1 MRSVQ
6 QQCAAEIET
15 LPFLRLRL
23 SGTSTTH
30 DLAAALKPA
39 FAAAGWRVEIS
50 EADFATIIPELL
62 EPHQAADALVLL
74 LDSSLIAGVGLRS
87 SASEA
92 RRLADERIEALTGAI
107 EAFCRHAPMPLLVN
121 TIPAA
126 FVPGAGHIDRH
137 HATGEAC
144 LVAEVNRRLGE
155 IAARSPSLLLVD
167 ADVALARVA
176 PAERSD
182 PKLWF
187 YGRQTYNEVALR
199 ALAHGFCRVWHAKE
213 RGAAK
218 VLALDFDNTLWGG
231 IFGDDGLERLEC
243 GDDFPGNAFKA
254 LQQECLRLKGQGM
267 LLVGLSKNSADALD
281 VFSKHPGMALKSDDF
296 VATAIN
302 WEPKPDNMRRLAAD
316 LGLGLDS
323 FVFLD
328 DSPQEREAMRRI
340 CPSVRVPEM
349 PADPARRP
357 LWLRS
362 LACTWPLRLTDED
375 ARRSEMYV
383 AERKGR
389 EFKESVHDYEQYLAG
404 LQQKLIIE
412 PVTSR
417 TLARAAQLHQRTNQ
431 FNLTNRRLSESE
443 INAFMTDERRG
454 LGLVGHVCDRFGDLG
469 IVLAAC
475 LSLDEA
481 TARIESFV
489 MSCRVIG
496 RQIEAA
502 FLETLK
508 AHLAGKGVK
517 RIVGSYCPTA
527 KNAIVRDLYPSMGFA
542 SAGQEDGAELWE
554 LHVDMKMSSTVSTR
568 PVIVEWG
575 KS

>member
-1 MRSVQ
+1 
-6 QQCAAEIET
+6 
-15 LPFLRLRL
+15 
-23 SGTSTTH
+23 
-30 DLAAALKPA
+30 
-39 FAAAGWRVEIS
+39 
-50 EADFATIIPELL
+50 
-62 EPHQAADALVLL
+62 
-74 LDSSLIAGVGLRS
+74 
-87 SASEA
+87 
-92 RRLADERIEALTGAI
+92 
-107 EAFCRHAPMPLLVN
+107 
-121 TIPAA
+121 
-126 FVPGAGHIDRH
+126 
-137 HATGEAC
+137 
-144 LVAEVNRRLGE
+144 
-155 IAARSPSLLLVD
+155 
-167 ADVALARVA
+167 
-176 PAERSD
+176 
-182 PKLWF
+182 
-187 YGRQTYNEVALR
+187 
-199 ALAHGFCRVWHAKE
+199 
-213 RGAAK
+213 
-218 VLALDFDNTLWGG
+218 
-231 IFGDDGLERLEC
+231 
-243 GDDFPGNAFKA
+243 
-254 LQQECLRLKGQGM
+254 
-267 LLVGLSKNSADALD
+267 
-281 VFSKHPGMALKSDDF
+281 LKSDDF

-302 WEPKPDNMRRLAAD
+302 WEPKPDNIRRLAAD

-454 LGLVGHVCDRFGDLG
+454 LGLVGQVCDRFGDLG